1 MQHMRE
7 PLSANVPQSEQESLP
22 IYEPLPTQELFQI
35 GEVSKLFHISIS
47 ILRHY
52 DKIGLLQP
60 EYKDPD
66 TGYRYY
72 STRQFECLNTIRYLR
87 ALDVPLDEIAV
98 FVKNRNIQQIQSMLE
113 KQRENVRIRQKEL
126 ARIERK
132 IENRLNQ
139 LLDAQSSR
147 LDIITV
153 EKKPARRLA
162 LLKKDLLPRSYLDLE
177 HSIRELEQ
185 NEETAV
191 TFLGKVGIGISR
203 ERLEAQVYRPYEIV
217 FILLDEEDCFRGK
230 TITLPEETC
239 VMIRFQGGHE
249 QAEGYYEKL
258 IQYIREQGYRI
269 SGFSKEIT
277 MIDYGITDD
286 VSQFVT
292 EIQIPVEQADAKI
305 EIVNN

>member
-1 MQHMRE
+1 METTAGNAGGQ
-7 PLSANVPQSEQESLP
+7 QEQESV
-22 IYEPLPTQELFQI
+22 PTRELFQI
-35 GEVSKLFHISIS
+35 GDVSRLFHISIS

-60 EYKDPD
+60 EYKDPN

-98 FVKNRNIQQIQSMLE
+98 FVKNRNIRQIRIMLE
-113 KQRENVRIRQKEL
+113 KQLDHVRLRRREL
-126 ARIERK
+126 ARIEKK

-139 LLDAQSSR
+139 LQDAQTSR
-147 LDIITV
+147 LDVITV
-153 EKKPARRLA
+153 EKKPSRRLA

-177 HSIRELEQ
+177 YSIRELEQ
-185 NEETAV
+185 DEEASV

-203 ERLEAQVYRPYEIV
+203 ERLRKQVYRPYEIV
-217 FILLDEEDCFRGK
+217 FILLDEEDCFKGK

-239 VMIRFQGGHE
+239 VTIRFRGGHE
-249 QAEGYYEKL
+249 QAEVYYEKL
-258 IQYIREQGYRI
+258 TEYIREKGYCI

-292 EIQIPVEQADAKI
+292 EIQIPVE
-305 EIVNN
+305 